1 MCKETKKNAMVSQ
14 KCCIFAIIM
23 ANTGFNG
30 MMVSF
35 VGRSSI
41 AFHNL
46 PIVRRPYGT
55 LQH

>member
-1 MCKETKKNAMVSQ
+1 MNIMRFVIKWMVF
-14 KCCIFAIIM
+14 CRPP
-23 ANTGFNG
+23 TGFSG
-30 MMVSF
+30 IVALF
-35 VGRSSI
+35 VGGNPV